1 MPIVRTRLSLFGGD
15 TVVIRCS
22 EKCHIH
28 LMCENDAELKGR
40 HTGFGDVLT
49 VNNQNTAYVGIPY
62 KGIWSVLIDSQ
73 CDSLEHSITY
83 LPA

>member
-1 MPIVRTRLSLFGGD
+1 MPNVRARLSVFGGD

-28 LMCENDAELKGR
+28 LMCENDTEQQNR
-40 HTGFGDVLT
+40 HSGFGDVLT
-49 VNNQNTAYVGIPY
+49 VKDQHTAYVGIPY
-62 KGIWSVLIDSQ
+62 KGLWNVLIDSQ
-73 CDSLEHSITY
+73 CDSLEHSIPY

>member
-1 MPIVRTRLSLFGGD
+1 
-15 TVVIRCS
+15 
-22 EKCHIH
+22 
-28 LMCENDAELKGR
+28 
-40 HTGFGDVLT
+40 